1 MKFQSLMGTP
11 VPRPVDG
18 TGPCLRPGGGG
29 AQGQP
34 GEPLEGVVGLGDR
47 LAGRLE
53 AAGPAGQ
60 GGEDDLSFQAG
71 DELPHADVDAG
82 AEGDVARRP
91 AADVVAVGVVAP
103 AAGVPVGGP
112 DE

>member
-53 AAGPAGQ
+53 AAGPAGP
-60 GGEDDLSFQAG
+60 GGGGRPSLPAG
-71 DELPHADVDAG
+71 GGTAPPDG
-82 AEGDVARRP
+82 GGRARGGRGP
-91 AADVVAVGVVAP
+91 GPGGGVVGGW
-103 AAGVPVGGP
+103 GVG
-112 DE
+112 